1 MRLTAALVLTIGLA
15 YGGWGVLSPAV
26 SAQGRSQA
34 DSQAKY
40 EGLPAGPGRE
50 AVYYTCRACHSLN
63 QFTQQRMDRD
73 DWQSVIGRM
82 IQANNMA
89 EPEPWAKTLILSYLS
104 THFGV
109 DKEDWAGLP
118 PGEGREDIFY
128 TCQACHSL
136 KTVLQQR
143 LSRDV
148 WDETLVWMIEE
159 QGMPQ
164 PEPDEYARLL
174 EYLGTYLAP
183 DSPK

>member
-1 MRLTAALVLTIGLA
+1 MRRAIAVVLLTGIVLS
-15 YGGWGVLSPAV
+15 GWGAPSPAAGAQDQP
-26 SAQGRSQA
+26 SANDRTEFG
-34 DSQAKY
+34 
-40 EGLPAGPGRE
+40 GLPAGPGRE

-73 DWQSVIGRM
+73 DWQAVIGRM
-82 IQANNMA
+82 IESNNMA

-104 THFGV
+104 THYGV
-109 DKEDWAGLP
+109 DEEDWAGLP

-164 PEPDEYARLL
+164 PDPDEYARLL

-183 DSPK
+183 N